1 MWMKKTQK
9 NMHRKKFMKNI
20 NIKDVIKII
29 CGRKI
34 LFLIAFLCLQTT
46 LVFSANNQVH
56 EKKVTIKENG
66 NYVHEMH
73 IGEGGII
80 FIRPCHYNNDF
91 PVYNYLYE
99 GEEIIDYKCSANRLY
114 INGKLRGIT
123 INNLDDLTLI
133 TADVNHINLRIRMN
147 SQTAN
152 SLSKIKKNIFLN
164 IGKDVFNGEDLLH
177 IKNLGNLTHLSLY
190 DINPDDSFAN
200 IKDLKNLTYLS
211 LENANLKNKDLE
223 HLKDLTGL
231 KLLSLN
237 EVYDT
242 DSDGIK
248 NIKDLINLE
257 YLDVSYTDLTNEGV
271 QYLGSMKKLKYLDLR
286 DTHVSGIGLKYIE
299 NLKELRYLDLS
310 ETRVSNTGL
319 AYVANLT
326 NLEKLVLILC
336 ENFNDNGMKHLARLK
351 KLKYLYLDYNDVTDK
366 GMTFLKELKNLEA
379 LRISRLDVTAASLK
393 HIKDMEKLR
402 VLNIEDIK
410 IKPKDLD
417 YLKSMK
423 NLEELYLEYTGI
435 DDRGIEIIAQWFKNL
450 IALDL
455 SHTNITDKSLEI
467 ISRLHE
473 LRELNISRT
482 NVTNEGIRHLAH
494 LKKLNMLLATDT
506 RADGFQHLL
515 FVSEHA
521 YKYYHTRKRLTY
533 NNALCIKNGVEV
545 RSGMGLLYPVIDIL
559 KNGEQV
565 VIIEA
570 GELKDQLNYELKT
583 DYYDEVNDIYL
594 KQGSYMIL
602 VEDNDDGYIFAV
614 ENKNEKYIV
623 SIEKQ
628 YLKAEYSYRISN
640 DLYFYKIK
648 TKNGTVGYINYR
660 YIKKREAEPTGDTL
674 MEYRL
679 LHILV
684 KDKELAEKII
694 IKIQEGESFEDLA
707 RTYSLCPS
715 SEDGGD
721 LGWVDEELLIHEIKD
736 KLTFIYYPNRVSD
749 IIKSKHGYH
758 IMLVK
763 GIMLKNEGYRF
774 VYSY

>member
-1 MWMKKTQK
+1 
-9 NMHRKKFMKNI
+9 MKNI
-20 NIKDVIKII
+20 SIKDVIKII
-29 CGRKI
+29 CGWKN
-34 LFLIAFLCLQTT
+34 LFLIALLCLQTT
-46 LVFSANNQVH
+46 LVFSANDQVR

-66 NYVHEMH
+66 NYVHEIH
-73 IGEGGII
+73 VAEGGII
-80 FIRPCHYNNDF
+80 FIRPRHYNHDF

-123 INNLDDLTLI
+123 INNPDDLTLI
-133 TADVNHINLRIRMN
+133 AADVNHINLRIRMN
-147 SQTAN
+147 SHIAN
-152 SLSKIKKNIFLN
+152 SLSKIKKNIFLT
-164 IGKDVFNGEDLLH
+164 IDEDVFNGEDLLL
-177 IKNLGNLTHLSLY
+177 IKNLKNFTHLSLY
-190 DINPDDSFAN
+190 DINTDDSFAN
-200 IKDLKNLTYLS
+200 IKYLRNLLYLS

-223 HLKDLTGL
+223 HVKDLTGL
-231 KLLSLN
+231 KLLSLK
-237 EVYDT
+237 EVYDIN
-242 DSDGIK
+242 SDGIK
-248 NIKDLINLE
+248 HLKDLINLE
-257 YLDVSYTDLTNEGV
+257 YLDVSNTDLTNEGL
-271 QYLGSMKKLKYLDLR
+271 QYFASMKKLKYLDLR
-286 DTHVSGIGLKYIE
+286 DTHVSGIGLKHIKD
-299 NLKELRYLDLS
+299 LKELRYLDLS
-310 ETRVSNTGL
+310 ETRVSNAGL
-319 AYVANLT
+319 EYVSNLT
-326 NLEKLVLILC
+326 DLETLVLILC
-336 ENFNDNGMKHLARLK
+336 KNFNDNGIKHLARLK
-351 KLKYLYLDYNDVTDK
+351 KLKYLYLDYNDVTDN

-379 LRISRLDVTAASLK
+379 LRISRLEVTAESLK
-393 HIKDMEKLR
+393 HIKDTEKLR

-423 NLEELYLEYTGI
+423 NLEKLYLEYTGI

-450 IALDL
+450 TVLDL

-467 ISRLHE
+467 ISRLQE
-473 LRELNISRT
+473 LREIYISRT
-482 NVTNEGIRHLAH
+482 NVTNEGIKYLAH

-506 RADGFQHLL
+506 KADGFQHLL

-521 YKYYHTRKRLTY
+521 YKYYHTQKRLTY
-533 NNALCIKNGVEV
+533 ENAVCIKDGVEV
-545 RSGMGLLYPVIDIL
+545 RSGMGLLYPVIDTL

-570 GELKDQLNYELKT
+570 GEFKNQLNYELET

-623 SIEKQ
+623 SIEKE
-628 YLKAEYSYRISN
+628 YLEAEYSYRISN

-648 TKNGTVGYINYR
+648 TKNGTVGYINYGC
-660 YIKKREAEPTGDTL
+660 IKKREAEPTGDTL
-674 MEYRL
+674 VEYRL
-679 LHILV
+679 FHILV
-684 KDKELAEKII
+684 KDKELAEKIR

-707 RTYSLCPS
+707 RAYSLCPS
-715 SEDGGD
+715 REDSGD
-721 LGWVDEELLIHEIKD
+721 LGWVDEELLIPEIKN
-736 KLTFIYYPNRVSD
+736 KLMFIYESNRVSD

-763 GIMLKNEGYRF
+763 GVMLKNEGYRF